1 MYGAVT
7 EAGMAARVQALDT
20 LREAAGE
27 AYGADAA
34 AMAGD
39 GEGNGGEARRR
50 RKRTRGK
57 QPSGGKRRD
66 TAARAAWTREDNG
79 GS

>member
-1 MYGAVT
+1 MQIVDG
-7 EAGMAARVQALDT
+7 G
-20 LREAAGE
+20 AAGGSSSGL
-27 AYGADAA
+27 AGAKAGVDGRQADAA